1 MKFTPVFFGG
11 TLIWDYSLLEPGNF
25 SSANATKCYFKIEHK
40 FNQGA
45 KAITGTHSIRMS
57 FWGTVAAAAS
67 SEQGGAAAAYTCPSK
82 ARLWN
87 SIIESLLGKREAN
100 IAGEG
105 GKRRAPNKL
114 SLQERLKVL
123 RQSLAVAEHPN
134 LGSVL

>member
-1 MKFTPVFFGG
+1 
-11 TLIWDYSLLEPGNF
+11 
-25 SSANATKCYFKIEHK
+25 
-40 FNQGA
+40 
-45 KAITGTHSIRMS
+45 MS

-123 RQSLAVAEHPN
+123 RQSLAVTEHPN